1 MNLVMIGTGYVGL
14 TTGVG
19 FATLGHHVAC
29 VDIDAGK
36 IARLDVGEVPFYEPG
51 VQEALKSVQA
61 AGRIL
66 FTTDLRSV
74 IDGADVI
81 MLAVGT
87 PPKSTGEAD
96 LTALFAAAD
105 QIGSLLKHEA
115 VIVVKSTVPVGTN
128 RNVLARIYEAMIQ
141 AGRPELTSLVSIVSV
156 PEFLREGTAMRD
168 FLESDRLVIGAD
180 DGIAAQTIDK
190 LHEGIKAPRVIT
202 SIESA
207 ELIKYAAN
215 AFLATKISFINE
227 MANLADRV
235 GADVRD
241 IAQGIGLDPR
251 IGPHFLCAGIGYGG
265 SCFPKDVSALEQL
278 SGWHGY
284 TFKLLS
290 SVIEVNARQRDLFF
304 KRLLEELGGV
314 KGRRIAVWGL
324 AFKPDTDDV
333 RESAAIDIAQR
344 LCAQG
349 ADVVAYDPKAME
361 NAKRVLADSVT
372 FAPTAIDAAAGAEA
386 LVVLTEWPEFRD
398 VSFVTLKDLML
409 EPRIFDGRNHLAD
422 LHLSELG
429 FTYRG
434 VGLGGDIAGSRRLS
448 GTKGRTGL

>member
-19 FATLGHHVAC
+19 FAKLGHNVAC

-36 IARLDVGEVPFYEPG
+36 IARLDLGEVPFYEPG
-51 VQEALKSVQA
+51 VAQALKEVQA
-61 AGRIL
+61 QGRIL
-66 FTTDLRSV
+66 FTTDLKDV
-74 IDGADVI
+74 IGGADVI

-96 LTALFAAAD
+96 LRALFAAAD
-105 QIGSLLKHEA
+105 QVGTFLEHEA
-115 VIVVKSTVPVGTN
+115 VVVVKSTVPVGTN
-128 RNVLARIYEAMIQ
+128 RQVLERIRAAMTQ
-141 AGRPELTSLVSIVSV
+141 AGREQLTSLIHIVSV

-168 FLESDRLVIGAD
+168 FLASDRVVIGAD

-227 MANLADRV
+227 IANLADRV

-241 IAQGIGLDPR
+241 IAHGIGLDPR
-251 IGPHFLCAGIGYGG
+251 IGPHFLRAGIGYGG

-278 SGWHGY
+278 SGSHGY

-304 KRLLEELGGV
+304 KRLVEELHGV

-333 RESAAIDIAQR
+333 RESAAVDIAQR

-349 ADVVAYDPKAME
+349 AEVVAYDPKATE
-361 NAKRVLADSVT
+361 NAKQVLAESVT
-372 FAPTAIDAAAGAEA
+372 FAPTAVDAAMGAEA

-398 VSFVTLKDLML
+398 VSFSTLKDLML

-422 LHLSELG
+422 LHLGDLG
-429 FTYRG
+429 FTYHG
-434 VGLGGDIAGSRRLS
+434 VGLGREINGSRRL
-448 GTKGRTGL
+448 

>member
-19 FATLGHHVAC
+19 FAMLGHNVAC

-36 IARLDVGEVPFYEPG
+36 IARLDLGEVPFYEPG
-51 VQEALKSVQA
+51 VQEALKAMQ
-61 AGRIL
+61 GNGTML
-66 FTTDLRSV
+66 FTTDLKSV
-74 IDGADVI
+74 IGNADVL

-96 LTALFAAAD
+96 LTALFSVAD
-105 QIGSLLKHEA
+105 HVGSLLDHE
-115 VIVVKSTVPVGTN
+115 VVVVTKSTVPVGTN
-128 RNVLARIYEAMIQ
+128 RLVLARIREAMKE
-141 AGRPELTSLVSIVSV
+141 AGREELTSLVNIVSV
-156 PEFLREGTAMRD
+156 PEFLREGTALED
-168 FLESDRLVIGAD
+168 FLHSDRIVIGAD

-190 LHEGIKAPRVIT
+190 LHEGITAPRVIT

-207 ELIKYAAN
+207 ELTKYAAN

-227 MANLADRV
+227 IANLADRV

-241 IAQGIGLDPR
+241 IARGIGLDPR
-251 IGPHFLCAGIGYGG
+251 IGPAFLRAGIGYGG

-278 SGWHGY
+278 SGEHGY
-284 TFKLLS
+284 SFRLLPA
-290 SVIEVNARQRDLFF
+290 VIEVNGRQRDLFF
-304 KRLLEELGGV
+304 KRLVRDLGGV

-349 ADVVAYDPKAME
+349 AEVVAYDPKATD
-361 NAKRVLADSVT
+361 NARMVLADSIV
-372 FAPTAIDAAAGAEA
+372 FAPTAIDACSGAEA
-386 LVVLTEWPEFRD
+386 LVVLTEWPEFRE
-398 VSFVTLKDLML
+398 VSFPALKDRMI

-422 LHLSELG
+422 LHLSQHG

-434 VGLGGDIAGSRRLS
+434 IGLGSYDV
-448 GTKGRTGL
+448 

>member
-1 MNLVMIGTGYVGL
+1 
-14 TTGVG
+14 
-19 FATLGHHVAC
+19 
-29 VDIDAGK
+29 
-36 IARLDVGEVPFYEPG
+36 
-51 VQEALKSVQA
+51 
-61 AGRIL
+61 
-66 FTTDLRSV
+66 
-74 IDGADVI
+74 
-81 MLAVGT
+81 
-87 PPKSTGEAD
+87 
-96 LTALFAAAD
+96 
-105 QIGSLLKHEA
+105 
-115 VIVVKSTVPVGTN
+115 
-128 RNVLARIYEAMIQ
+128 
-141 AGRPELTSLVSIVSV
+141 
-156 PEFLREGTAMRD
+156 MRD
-168 FLESDRLVIGAD
+168 FLASDRVVIGAD
-180 DGIAAQTIDK
+180 DGIAAQTIDQ

-227 MANLADRV
+227 IANLADRV

-241 IAQGIGLDPR
+241 IAHGIGLDPR
-251 IGPHFLCAGIGYGG
+251 IGPHFLRAGIGYGG

-278 SGWHGY
+278 AGSHGY

-304 KRLLEELGGV
+304 KRLVEELGSV

-349 ADVVAYDPKAME
+349 AEVVAYDPKATE
-361 NAKRVLADSVT
+361 NAKRVLAYSVT
-372 FAPTAIDAAAGAEA
+372 FAPTAVDATMGAEA

-398 VSFVTLKDLML
+398 VSFATLKDLML

-422 LHLSELG
+422 LHLRDLG
-429 FTYRG
+429 FIYRG
-434 VGLGGDIAGSRRLS
+434 VGLGSYEAP
-448 GTKGRTGL
+448 

>member
-19 FATLGHHVAC
+19 FATLGHKVAC

-36 IARLDVGEVPFYEPG
+36 IARLDMGEVPFYEPG
-51 VQEALKSVQA
+51 VQEALKEVQA
-61 AGRIL
+61 QGNIL
-66 FTTDLRSV
+66 FTTDLKSV
-74 IDGADVI
+74 IGGAEVI

-96 LTALFAAAD
+96 LTVLFAVAD
-105 QIGSLLKHEA
+105 QVGKLLEHE
-115 VIVVKSTVPVGTN
+115 VVLVVKSTVPVGTN
-128 RNVLARIYEAMIQ
+128 RAVLARVREAMTQ
-141 AGRPELTSLVSIVSV
+141 AGREELTSLVQIVSV
-156 PEFLREGTAMRD
+156 PEFLREGTALAD
-168 FLESDRLVIGAD
+168 FLHSDRIVIGAD
-180 DGIAAQTIDK
+180 DGIAAQTIDL
-190 LHEGIKAPRVIT
+190 LHEGIHAPRVVT

-251 IGPHFLCAGIGYGG
+251 IGPHFLKAGIGYGG

-278 SGWHGY
+278 SGEHGY
-284 TFKLLS
+284 SFRLLPA
-290 SVIEVNARQRDLFF
+290 VIEVNNRQRDLFY
-304 KRLLEELGGV
+304 KHLVRELGGV
-314 KGRRIAVWGL
+314 KGRRIAIWGL

-333 RESAAIDIAQR
+333 RESAAIDITQR

-349 ADVVAYDPKAME
+349 ADIVAYDPKATE
-361 NAKRVLADSVT
+361 NAKLLLADTVQ
-372 FAPTAIDAAAGAEA
+372 FAPTAIDACAGAEA
-386 LVVLTEWPEFRD
+386 LIVLTEWPEFRE
-398 VSFVTLKDLML
+398 VSFSALKDRMI

-422 LHLSELG
+422 LHLSEYG
-429 FTYRG
+429 FWYRG
-434 VGLGGDIAGSRRLS
+434 VGLGSYED
-448 GTKGRTGL
+448 